1 MHVSMQVRRSIALF
15 VILAAASACSDAT
28 SAPRAAERP
37 AFDVQALQPLAARGD
52 GGPREA
58 RISDGDDNVLTLTID
73 PNVART
79 YAFGENWIYFPAHSI
94 CDPATSG
101 YGSTLWDTPCTP
113 LNQPISVTVKW
124 SSKGGYS
131 FATFSPQIRFVPAD
145 ARSPFRWVVLSLH
158 TQKRLHELDAY
169 SILYNSGDGWVD
181 ESLTDPTLR
190 AWLDPLHNSIYRRVK
205 HFSGYMV
212 AAAFSDG
219 FGGMGDASY

>member
-1 MHVSMQVRRSIALF
+1 
-15 VILAAASACSDAT
+15 
-28 SAPRAAERP
+28 
-37 AFDVQALQPLAARGD
+37 
-52 GGPREA
+52 
-58 RISDGDDNVLTLTID
+58 
-73 PNVART
+73 
-79 YAFGENWIYFPAHSI
+79 
-94 CDPATSG
+94 
-101 YGSTLWDTPCTP
+101 
-113 LNQPISVTVKW
+113 LNQPINVTVKW

-169 SILYNSGDGWVD
+169 SILYDSGNGWVD

-212 AAAFSDG
+212 AAAFMG
-219 FGGMGDASY
+219 LGGSDASY